1 MMISDEQRNS
11 IKEWLAD
18 GASLA
23 DVQKKLKDEY
33 QLTMTYMDVRLLVLE
48 IGAEVQEE
56 PEPEPESEPESE
68 PEPAPEPSHAAEEPP
83 PARPGPWANP
93 PAEQDAAGD
102 DVAEPEPSVS
112 LSIDRLVV
120 PGAMVS
126 GDVTFSDG
134 VKSRWMIDRSGRFGL
149 EPEQDGYQ
157 PSEMDLQMF
166 QAELRT
172 ELQRKGYA

>member
-1 MMISDEQRNS
+1 MMISEEQRNS
-11 IKEWLAD
+11 IKKWLQD
-18 GASLA
+18 GDSLA

-48 IGAEVQEE
+48 IGAEVRDE
-56 PEPEPESEPESE
+56 PEPEPE
-68 PEPAPEPSHAAEEPP
+68 PAPAPPPPPPVAQDAP
-83 PARPGPWANP
+83 PARPGPWAKP
-93 PAEQDAAGD
+93 PAAQDAPADDAGAP
-102 DVAEPEPSVS
+102 VEPNIS

-134 VKSRWMIDRSGRFGL
+134 VKAHWMIDRMGRFGL
-149 EPEQDGYQ
+149 EPSVEGYK

-166 QAELRT
+166 QAELRA

>member
-23 DVQKKLKDEY
+23 DVQKNLKDEY

-48 IGAEVQEE
+48 IGAEVQDE
-56 PEPEPESEPESE
+56 PEPEPE
-68 PEPAPEPSHAAEEPP
+68 PEPAPAPPPAAVEPP

-93 PAEQDAAGD
+93 PDADAGPEGD
-102 DVAEPEPSVS
+102 ETIPEPSVS

-134 VKSRWMIDRSGRFGL
+134 VKARWMIDRSGRFGL

-166 QAELRT
+166 QAELRA

>member
-48 IGAEVQEE
+48 IGAEVQDE
-56 PEPEPESEPESE
+56 PEPEPEPEL
-68 PEPAPEPSHAAEEPP
+68 APEPPPAAQEPP
-83 PARPGPWANP
+83 AARPGPWANP
-93 PAEQDAAGD
+93 PVADDAGSEDAAAD
-102 DVAEPEPSVS
+102 PEPSIS

-134 VKSRWMIDRSGRFGL
+134 VKARWMIDRSGRFGL
-149 EPEQDGYQ
+149 EPKQDGYQ
-157 PSEMDLQMF
+157 PTEMDLQMF
-166 QAELRT
+166 QTELKA